1 MISGIYSALSALGAF
16 SKKVAVTSN
25 NVANSHSD
33 EYKKSRA
40 ILEEG
45 QNGGVNVSI
54 QKVDTP
60 GSLIAREGS
69 SGVQTVETSNVD
81 LAEETVHMMLAQRG
95 YEANAKSVAVQNEL
109 LGTILNIL
117 G

>member
-16 SKKVAVTSN
+16 SKKMAVTSN

-33 EYKKSRA
+33 GYKKSRA
-40 ILEEG
+40 VLEEG
-45 QNGGVNVSI
+45 QNGAVNVSI

-95 YEANAKSVAVQNEL
+95 YEANTKSVAVQNEL